1 MPIRKWKGRIMITY
15 KIYDKLPEE
24 AKQIRIDVFMTEQ
37 GFKEEFDAIDEKAR
51 YIVVFVD
58 GTACGTARFYPLDA
72 TCYQI
77 GRIAVLKE
85 YRQQKIGSFM
95 LNEVFKLLQAEG
107 VKNIRVG
114 AQMRALNF
122 YLSLG
127 FKETK
132 ETYYDENVLHIYLE
146 KSI

>member
-1 MPIRKWKGRIMITY
+1 MSLRKWKRKIMITY
-15 KIYDKLPEE
+15 KIYDELPEE

-72 TCYQI
+72 ACYQI

-122 YLSLG
+122 YLSIG
-127 FKETK
+127 FKETE

>member
-1 MPIRKWKGRIMITY
+1 MSLRKWKGKIMITY

-37 GFKEEFDAIDEKAR
+37 GFKEEFDAIDEKAH

-58 GTACGTARFYPLDA
+58 GTACATARFYPLDA

-114 AQMRALNF
+114 AQMRTLNF

-127 FKETK
+127 FKETE

-146 KSI
+146 KSV